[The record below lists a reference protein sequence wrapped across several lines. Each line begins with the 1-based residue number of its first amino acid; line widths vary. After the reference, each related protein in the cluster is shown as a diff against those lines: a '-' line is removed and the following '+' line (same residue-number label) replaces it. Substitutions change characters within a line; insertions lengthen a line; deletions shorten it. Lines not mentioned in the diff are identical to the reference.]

1 MFLAEEH
8 DLQAAILKYP
18 HHGKTK
24 LSAAFL
30 ADVNPAFVLITHGSV
45 NSAESQKQLDK
56 AGIPYTFASWGVI
69 HLSCDGKE
77 WHVVQEVIR
86 RLKREGWTEVR
97 QSGSHKQFM
106 RNGVRITVPDHRGDL
121 KPGIEKDIR
130 KKAGW

>member
-8 DLQAAILKYP
+8 DLQADILKYP

-56 AGIPYTFASWGVI
+56 AGIPYTFATWGVI

-77 WHVVQEVIR
+77 WHVAQEV
-86 RLKREGWTEVR
+86 TEV
-97 QSGSHKQFM
+97 SEGY
-106 RNGVRITVPDHRGDL
+106 VR
-121 KPGIEKDIR
+121 KFWEK
-130 KKAGW
+130 KGK